1 MRFLRRLA
9 AMSGTAALGA
19 LLLATAAPAS
29 SHNPTG
35 EFAPFAECPL
45 NRLSITNCI
54 HWVIAGGSLKLG
66 TKTIPIKPTTI
77 QGGYEGTGSEV
88 EFFGA
93 ENGDTL
99 SKTAQP
105 LPGGLLGITAPESW
119 PEEVQGWFNN
129 LINEGF
135 TGVNA
140 TIELAAPATSIA
152 LSTENLINQEGTT
165 LGLPVKVK
173 LDNAILG
180 SNCYIGSSAE
190 PIQINLTTGTSGSLA
205 GAGGELSFNEEFT
218 LVTVKGPRLV
228 NGTFEAPEAEGC
240 GGIYSSYV
248 TPLVNSIFMLPSSAG
263 KNSLVWEG
271 TLEDAS
277 AEAVRASE

>member
-9 AMSGTAALGA
+9 AVSATAALGA
-19 LLLATAAPAS
+19 LLLASSAPAS

-45 NRLSITNCI
+45 NRVSITDCI
-54 HWVIAGGSLKLG
+54 HWVIKGGSLKLG
-66 TKTIPIKPTTI
+66 TKTTPLKDLTL
-77 QGGYEGTGSEV
+77 QGGFEGVGSEV

-93 ENGDTL
+93 ENGETL

-105 LPGGLLGITAPESW
+105 LPGGLLGITAPGSW
-119 PEEVQGWFNN
+119 PKEVQDWFNN

-152 LSTENLINQEGTT
+152 LNTENLINQEGTA
-165 LGLPVKVK
+165 LSLPVKVK

-180 SNCYIGSSAE
+180 NNCYIGSNAE
-190 PIQINLTTGTSGSLA
+190 PIQIDLTTGTSGSLS
-205 GAGGELSFNEEFT
+205 GAVGELGFNEEFT
-218 LVTVKGPRLV
+218 LLTAKGLKLV
-228 NGTFEAPEAEGC
+228 NNTFEPPETEGC
-240 GGIYSSYV
+240 GGTYSAYV
-248 TPLVNSIFMLPSSAG
+248 DPLVSSLFMPSAG
-263 KNSLVWEG
+263 ESSLVLEG
-271 TLEDAS
+271 DLKDAS

>member
-9 AMSGTAALGA
+9 AVSGTAALGA
-19 LLLATAAPAS
+19 LLLASPAPAS

-45 NRLSITNCI
+45 NRTSITDCF
-54 HWVIAGGSLKLG
+54 HLVINSGSLKIG
-66 TKTIPIKPTTI
+66 TRTTPIKNPITI
-77 QGGYEGTGSEV
+77 QGGFEGFGSEV
-88 EFFGA
+88 AFFGA
-93 ENGDTL
+93 ENGQTL

-119 PEEVQGWFNN
+119 PKEVQDWFNN
-129 LINEGF
+129 QINEGF

-152 LSTENLINQEGTT
+152 LSTENLINQEGTA

-180 SNCYIGSSAE
+180 SNCYIGSNAE
-190 PIQINLTTGTSGSLA
+190 PIQINLTTGKSGSLE
-205 GAGGELSFNEEFT
+205 GSVGELTFNEEFT
-218 LVTVKGPRLV
+218 LVTINGTKLV
-228 NGTFEAPEAEGC
+228 NNTFEVPEAEGC
-240 GGIYSSYV
+240 GGTYATYV
-248 TPLVNSIFMLPSSAG
+248 TPLVNSIFMPSPGES
-263 KNSLVWEG
+263 SLVLEG
-271 TLEDAS
+271 KLEDAS
-277 AEAVRASE
+277 AEAVKASE